1 MSGERSPLKKVAS
14 VLLYFV
20 PGFSPHSLELKTGS
34 WRFQSGPL
42 ILQARKQ
49 RRSGWSMV
57 TLLAH
62 GRGGPR
68 VLLTPS
74 PVAFL
79 CLKPWPWPVLPL
91 LALRPCRVHKI
102 TRQTTQR
109 EPRWLRAEALEGAG
123 WGRRW
128 CGSDQLLAGRGKA
141 LRLGLEKARWSWAR
155 RPGRQP
161 GAARSLERRRGA
173 RPPGGRHFAP
183 RGALVPLKGLWS
195 AWFVCLPISVGKD
208 VYVWFAIST
217 VLNCAIQWH

>member
-1 MSGERSPLKKVAS
+1 MSGKRSPLKKVASS

-49 RRSGWSMV
+49 RRNGWSVV
-57 TLLAH
+57 TLLAA

-68 VLLTPS
+68 VLWTPS

-79 CLKPWPWPVLPL
+79 GLKSWPCPVLPL
-91 LALRPCRVHKI
+91 LALRPCRVHEI
-102 TRQTTQR
+102 TRQTTQW

-128 CGSDQLLAGRGKA
+128 CGSDQLLSGRGKA
-141 LRLGLEKARWSWAR
+141 LRLGIGEGPVELGQKAWAS
-155 RPGRQP
+155 
-161 GAARSLERRRGA
+161 ARSLERQRGPA
-173 RPPGGRHFAP
+173 HQVGAHLAL

-195 AWFVCLPISVGKD
+195 AWFVYLSILVGKD
-208 VYVWFAIST
+208 VYV
-217 VLNCAIQWH
+217 